1 MGGAGDQ
8 AGREEL
14 DRRRPEVL
22 APCVLRLVDGEE
34 VASDG
39 DAVAGVRLVG
49 DPDRSHAASLP
60 EVIDGR

>member
-14 DRRRPEVL
+14 HGRRPEVL
-22 APCVLRLVDGEE
+22 APCVLRLVDGED
-34 VASDG
+34 VAPDG
-39 DAVAGVRLVG
+39 DAVAAIRLVG